1 MINVLS
7 IDTDYV
13 TSNVNFNN
21 IINYFFNYIDDVP
34 LQNITFSQAHSNIFY
49 TLDPILKNNHS
60 IDIVNIDHHHDIF
73 YPESPKNSFNSS
85 NWLGFYLEK
94 KNFIN
99 NVYWLANFDSNRT
112 NYDDWVT
119 ITYDINELK
128 FNKFDYIFVCNS
140 PNFSNSLSEAAFSA
154 LINIVMHT
162 KKCKKFDFFRPNL
175 ANHITKGIITNE

>member
-1 MINVLS
+1 MNVLS

-13 TSNVNFNN
+13 TSNVHFNN
-21 IINYFFNYIDDVP
+21 IINYFLNYVDDVE
-34 LQNITFSQAHSNIFY
+34 LQNIIFSQAHSNIFY
-49 TLDPILKNNHS
+49 ILDPIFRDNKS
-60 IDIVNIDHHHDIF
+60 VDIVNIDHHHDIW

-94 KNFIN
+94 KKCID
-99 NVYWLANFDSNRT
+99 NVYWLANHNSDRT
-112 NYDDWVT
+112 NHDDWVT
-119 ITYDINELK
+119 ITYDINEVK
-128 FNKFDYIFVCNS
+128 FSKFDYIFVCNS

>member
-1 MINVLS
+1 MDFSVILLLPNGVNVGKHKSVINWVL
-7 IDTDYV
+7 
-13 TSNVNFNN
+13 
-21 IINYFFNYIDDVP
+21 
-34 LQNITFSQAHSNIFY
+34 QE
-49 TLDPILKNNHS
+49 DP
-60 IDIVNIDHHHDIF
+60 DI
-73 YPESPKNSFNSS
+73 
-85 NWLGFYLEK
+85 
-94 KNFIN
+94 FIN

>member
-1 MINVLS
+1 MNVLS

-13 TSNVNFNN
+13 TSNVHFNN
-21 IINYFFNYIDDVP
+21 IINYFLNYIDDVE
-34 LQNITFSQAHSNIFY
+34 LQNIIFSQAHSNIFY
-49 TLDPILKNNHS
+49 ILDPIFRDNKS
-60 IDIVNIDHHHDIF
+60 VDIVNIDHHHDIW

-94 KNFIN
+94 KKCID
-99 NVYWLANFDSNRT
+99 NVYWLANHNSDRT
-112 NYDDWVT
+112 NHDDWVT
-119 ITYDINELK
+119 ITYDIDEVK
-128 FNKFDYIFVCNS
+128 FSKFDYIFVCNS

-162 KKCKKFDFFRPNL
+162 KKCEKFDFFRPNL